1 MFVAG
6 YVVTGQSSTT
16 GRAEGESVA
25 GSESV
30 FLHLSV
36 HGGLA
41 DAEQLRGGKNAS
53 SRHLESLLQCRLFQ
67 VAKVEGFW
75 ESQ

>member
-1 MFVAG
+1 MPV
-6 YVVTGQSSTT
+6 
-16 GRAEGESVA
+16 RR
-25 GSESV
+25 ESV

-53 SRHLESLLQCRLFQ
+53 SGHLESLLQCRLFK
-67 VAKVEGFW
+67 VAKVERFG
-75 ESQ
+75 ES